1 MILRG
6 NRENKSVLVAQ
17 TDHSQLVGQM
27 ASHWGNNLFD
37 SPKPYDS
44 VVRGAIYHDYAW
56 LLYETSP
63 RIDPSSHQ
71 PYGFLQL
78 PLGKSQLAAY
88 QWLLDWMNNQ
98 DPYSALLMSRHRTG
112 LWKARYE
119 TIKYP
124 KGYNLS
130 KPSPEIAEFIER
142 NEQWQEK
149 IKAGFDADTF
159 DFNYRLLQVWD
170 LLGLYFCCHEV
181 GEDYIDP
188 VPVSYSKAPKEGVRM
203 KMTPLSTTKVKFDPY
218 PFDVNPVKIQ
228 LRYKLVE
235 PGPFEDDL
243 AFRKA
248 YFQAAN
254 ELIEYELSS

>member
-6 NRENKSVLVAQ
+6 SRENKSVLVAQ

-27 ASHWGNNLFD
+27 ASHWGNSQFD
-37 SPKPYDS
+37 SPRPYDS

-63 RIDPSSHQ
+63 RIDPASHQ

-78 PLGKSQLAAY
+78 PLGKPQLESY
-88 QWLLDWMNNQ
+88 QWTLDWMNRI

-112 LWKARYE
+112 LWKGRYE

-124 KGYNLS
+124 KSYNLS
-130 KPSPEIAEFIER
+130 NPSPEIAEFIDK

-149 IKAGFDADTF
+149 TKTQFDVDTF
-159 DFNYRLLQVWD
+159 NFNYRLLQVWD
-170 LLGLYFCCHEV
+170 LLGLYFCCHEI
-181 GEDYIDP
+181 GEDSIDP
-188 VPVSYSKAPKEGVRM
+188 VPVSYRQDTTEGVRM
-203 KMTPLSTTKVKFDPY
+203 KMTPVGATKVKFDPY
-218 PFDVNPVKIQ
+218 PFDMHPVKIQ
-228 LRYKLVE
+228 LRYKLIE
-235 PGPFEDDL
+235 PGPFESDL

-254 ELIEYELSS
+254 ELIEYELS